1 MVILTYLGYSNRRYL
16 LKTSITCITN
26 NKYLP
31 ILLSIPRSARH
42 SLRSQTSQSQIQK
55 NNVILEMERS
65 AEHISHVIIDIDNT
79 KSLQSIPKNQAT
91 DNPILQVYIKLIS
104 VGSRIIC
111 RYLYQQLP
119 QVTRLKD
126 HIFFGPESIQDSFIM
141 AKVKKSKV

>member
-1 MVILTYLGYSNRRYL
+1 M
-16 LKTSITCITN
+16 
-26 NKYLP
+26 
-31 ILLSIPRSARH
+31 
-42 SLRSQTSQSQIQK
+42 
-55 NNVILEMERS
+55 EMS
-65 AEHISHVIIDIDNT
+65 AEHISHVIIDIDNM

-126 HIFFGPESIQDSFIM
+126 HIFFGPEIIHDSFIM